1 MPKKLL
7 FLQVLFHRMP
17 LLSFFWYNKFLFY
30 NKEPKMKILK
40 TTKKLK
46 DYRKTLTKNI
56 GFVPT
61 MGALHQGHISLI
73 KKSVQENDY
82 SIVSIFV
89 NPTQFLDG
97 EDFTTYPNRYEAD
110 VKICELAGIDALFIP
125 NVDEMYFQDEPSLIA
140 HAKQSYIFEGYQRPK
155 HFDGVLRVVLKLLN
169 LTRPTNA
176 YFGKKDA
183 QQIFLIQNMVE
194 TLFIDTVIIPC
205 EIERDENGLALSSR
219 NTYLSEKEKTEALKI
234 SKSLKI
240 ATKEIMRGELH
251 VKHIKEKMS
260 EVLKELDVEYIEI
273 TDRKFDKLEIVDLK
287 NSMILVAAKV
297 GKTRLIDN
305 MWI

>member
-1 MPKKLL
+1 
-7 FLQVLFHRMP
+7 MP
-17 LLSFFWYNKFLFY
+17 LLSFFWYNKLLFY

-40 TTKKLK
+40 TTKELI
-46 DYRKTLTKNI
+46 DYRKTLTQNI

-89 NPTQFLDG
+89 NPTQFLAG

-110 VKICELAGIDALFIP
+110 VKICELAGIDALFMP
-125 NVDEMYFQDEPSLIA
+125 NIDEMYFQDEPSVIA
-140 HAKQSYIFEGYQRPK
+140 PTKQSYILEGYQRPK

-169 LTRPTNA
+169 LTKPTNA

-183 QQIFLIQNMVE
+183 QQIFLIQNMVQ
-194 TLFIDTVIIPC
+194 TLFLDTIIVPC
-205 EIERDENGLALSSR
+205 EIQRDENGLALSSR
-219 NTYLSEKEKTEALKI
+219 NVYLNEKEKIEALNI

-273 TDRKFDKLEIVDLK
+273 TDRKFDKLDLIDLK
-287 NSMILVAAKV
+287 NSMILVAARV